1 MQRAQRVS
9 PVRIAAKRLR
19 QVADRPHTTIDAV
32 DEEKVLGKLIKRIV
46 PFLFICYVVS
56 YLDRVNVGFAAL
68 TMNKDIGLTP
78 TAFGIG
84 AGLFFFGYFIAEI
97 PSNLIMMRVGAR
109 IWIARIMIT
118 WGIVSALT
126 AFVTGP
132 VQFAIAR
139 FLLGLGE
146 AGFVPGVFLYI
157 SLWFPTSVKA
167 RATSLFLLGIPIAN
181 IIGSPIS
188 GTLITLEG
196 FGLKGWQWLLILEA
210 VPAVA
215 LGVACLF
222 ILTDQPEQAR
232 WLTAAERN
240 WLVARLAAEKAAI
253 EKKHHLTLAQA
264 LRNWRVLMLAIINFC
279 SIIGSLGVGLWL
291 PQIMKQLGMSS
302 FEVGFV
308 SALPYICGAIAM
320 VVWARMSDRG
330 TDRTL
335 YPAISLFVGAAG
347 LVTSTF
353 LTSPAATIAAL
364 CVAVAG
370 INSYTATF
378 WAVPSGFLTGR
389 AAAGGIAMIV
399 SIGNLGGFV
408 GPFMI
413 GQIRDITQN
422 FTAPL
427 LAVAGFLLL
436 GSVLMIAF
444 GRLAAR
450 DATTPAAAPA

>member
-1 MQRAQRVS
+1 
-9 PVRIAAKRLR
+9 LR

-157 SLWFPTSVKA
+157 SLWFPASVKA
-167 RATSLFLLGIPIAN
+167 RATSLFLLGIPVAN

-188 GTLITLEG
+188 GALITLEG

-222 ILTDQPEQAR
+222 ILTDQPDQAR

-240 WLVARLAAEKAAI
+240 WLVGRLSAEKAAI

-264 LRNWRVLMLAIINFC
+264 LRNWRVLTLAIINFC

-302 FEVGFV
+302 FEVGLV

-330 TDRTL
+330 TDRTF
-335 YPAISLFVGAAG
+335 YPAMSLFVGSVG
-347 LVTSTF
+347 LVSQH
-353 LTSPAATIAAL
+353 LSDRHQPRRL
-364 CVAVAG
+364 RRCVSQVAG

-450 DATTPAAAPA
+450 DVTTPAAAPA

>member
-1 MQRAQRVS
+1 ME
-9 PVRIAAKRLR
+9 
-19 QVADRPHTTIDAV
+19 QVIEGSRTLTDGV
-32 DEEKVLGKLIKRIV
+32 DEEKVFAKMIRRIV
-46 PFLFICYVVS
+46 PFLFTCYVVS

-78 TAFGIG
+78 TAFGVG

-109 IWIARIMIT
+109 LWIARIMIT

-126 AFVTGP
+126 AFITGP
-132 VQFAIAR
+132 VQFAVAR
-139 FLLGLGE
+139 FLLGIGE

-157 SLWFPTSVKA
+157 SMWFPASVRA
-167 RATSLFLLGIPIAN
+167 RATSLFLLGIPVAN

-210 VPAVA
+210 LPAVV
-215 LGVACLF
+215 LGIACLF
-222 ILTDQPEQAR
+222 ILTDQPDQAR
-232 WLTAAERN
+232 WLTAPERS
-240 WLVARLAAEKAAI
+240 WLVARLSAEKAAV
-253 EKKHHLTLAQA
+253 EKKHHFTLAQA
-264 LRNWRVLMLAIINFC
+264 LRNWRVLTLAIINFC

-291 PQIMKQLGMSS
+291 PQIMKQLGLTP

-308 SALPYICGAIAM
+308 SVLPYMCGAVAM

-330 TDRTL
+330 TDRTF
-335 YPAISLFVGAAG
+335 YPATSLFVGSVG
-347 LVTSTF
+347 LVTSTL
-353 LTSPAATIAAL
+353 LTSPAGTIAAL

-370 INSYTATF
+370 INSFVATF

-413 GQIRDITQN
+413 GQIRDLTQN

-427 LAVAGFLLL
+427 LAVAGFLLF
-436 GSVLMIAF
+436 GSVLMVIF
-444 GRLAAR
+444 GRLAAS
-450 DATTPAAAPA
+450 DAVNPAPAPA